1 MREFRFVSE
10 GNARL
15 RDFLRARFSYTA
27 LKHMRQCAGAIRVN
41 GRAVNVCE
49 RLNPGDVVEV
59 SLPELCAPQAQPEKL
74 ELRVVFEDGD
84 LLIISKGPGIACM
97 VTNGHERDN
106 LLSGLAY
113 LYPGETFRVVTRLD
127 RDTSGLVLVA
137 RNAYVHSCFSRD
149 MHRIGR
155 CYRALC
161 EGKIERDLTVS
172 LPIARG
178 EDIRRIVSEAGKPAI
193 THVHPVRELGPNT
206 LAECTLETGRTH
218 QIRVHMAAIGHP
230 VVGDTL
236 YGSGKGD
243 YNTGQQLEC
252 FRLEFTH
259 PVTGQALK
267 FEIPEQ
273 DTYLKDLLRA
283 AEVEN

>member
-10 GNARL
+10 GNAVL

-27 LKHMRQCAGAIRVN
+27 LKHMRLCEGAIRVN
-41 GRAVNVCE
+41 GKAVNVCE
-49 RLNPGDVVEV
+49 RLKPGDVVET
-59 SLPELCAPQAQPEKL
+59 SLPELCTPQAAPEKL
-74 ELRVVFEDGD
+74 DLSVVFEDGD
-84 LLIISKGPGIACM
+84 LLVVRKGTGIACM

-137 RNAYVHSCFSRD
+137 RNAYIHSCFSRD

-155 CYRALC
+155 RYRALC
-161 EGKIERDLTVS
+161 EGTVEGDLTVS

-178 EDIRRIVSEAGKPAI
+178 TDIRRIVSEEGKPAI
-193 THVHPVRELGPNT
+193 THVHPVRSVGTDT
-206 LAECTLETGRTH
+206 LVECTLETGRTH

-230 VVGDTL
+230 IAGDTL
-236 YGSGKGD
+236 YGNGKGD
-243 YNTGQQLEC
+243 YNTGQRLEC
-252 FRLEFTH
+252 FRLEFIH
-259 PVTGQALK
+259 PITGQTVK
-267 FEIPEQ
+267 CEIPER
-273 DTYLKDLLRA
+273 DSCLKTLIGT
-283 AEVEN
+283 

>member
-1 MREFRFVSE
+1 MREFRFLSE

-27 LKHMRQCAGAIRVN
+27 LKRMRLASGAIRVN

-49 RLNPGDVVEV
+49 RLQPGDVVEV
-59 SLPELCAPQAQPEKL
+59 SLPEPFPPRACPEKL
-74 ELRVVFEDGD
+74 DLEVVFEDGD
-84 LLIISKGPGIACM
+84 LLVVRKAAGIACM

-106 LLSGLAY
+106 LMSGLAY

-127 RDTSGLVLVA
+127 RDTSGLVLIA
-137 RNAYVHSCFSRD
+137 RNAYIHSCFSRD
-149 MHRIGR
+149 MRSVSR

-161 EGKIERDLTVS
+161 EGVIEGDVTVS

-178 EDIRRIVSEAGKPAI
+178 ADIRRIVSEQGKPAV
-193 THVHPVRELGPNT
+193 THVHPVRRQEDNT
-206 LAECTLETGRTH
+206 LVECTLETGRTH

-236 YGSGKGD
+236 YGSGRGA
-243 YNTGQQLEC
+243 YNTGQRLEC
-252 FRLEFTH
+252 FRLEFAH
-259 PVTGQALK
+259 PITGKPLK
-267 FEIPEQ
+267 FEIPEEQ
-273 DTYLKDLLRA
+273 SKL
-283 AEVEN
+283 AEWINGV